1 MNAGFVRVSPV
12 RVLAS
17 VALLASTIACGSG
30 STTAAPAASSGTPAS
45 APSAAAGDAP
55 QTWEAYLSLPSV
67 ATFRWAPTGTRIA
80 YVASVDGKTGLFL
93 VDAAGP
99 GTKPT
104 RLADGNSPTWSP
116 DGNTIAYLSGG
127 DIWTVP
133 AAGGAP
139 ARITN
144 GPEDERGIE
153 WSPDGQS
160 IAFMSIRDKAQDVWV
175 VPAAG
180 GTPKQLTSKTM
191 DEDEVRFDVSWSPD
205 SKQLLFISNK
215 AAWDHDD
222 LWLVPATGGE
232 PTRLTT
238 KIRARFPP
246 VWSPDGKAI
255 ALQAFAHEEFSYG
268 DMTDLYVVDVAG
280 KKEHKVALP
289 TYISGQPS
297 WSPDGKEIIV
307 AITNHADTNLWRVGL
322 GDEKNP
328 TQITYVQGH
337 ITQQDYSHDGK
348 WIAYLHSSPVRPN
361 TLMLMPA
368 IGGQAKALVD
378 VAPPLAG
385 LRAPLRVGYRSYDG
399 KYIDGFLYLPPGV
412 TDPNVASATKY
423 PSVIQVHGGG
433 TNLYRNSF
441 NPIEQL
447 FAQKGFIVLAVNY
460 RGSSTYGRAF
470 QDLST
475 LDWGNG
481 QAHDAALAAPYLRSL
496 PISNGKVGIYGYS
509 YGGITSMAAAARY
522 PDYFDAAVPM
532 AGIYDFA
539 AAYAPAD
546 RVGKLFYALGH
557 GGSPEKNPAAY
568 AHTRTLSHIADV
580 KAPILTLHG
589 EADVRAPFVQ
599 YQMLTAELKKYNKV
613 FEGHTYPG
621 EPHGF
626 RSVKNRANLYE
637 RCEAWMRKYLQ
648 AGAAS

>member
-1 MNAGFVRVSPV
+1 MSAGFVRASRPL
-12 RVLAS
+12 RALAS
-17 VALLASTIACGSG
+17 VAILASTVACGNG
-30 STTAAPAASSGTPAS
+30 STSAS
-45 APSAAAGDAP
+45 ATPGGAAATPTAAAGDAP
-55 QTWEAYLSLPSV
+55 QTWEAYLSLPAV
-67 ATFRWAPTGTRIA
+67 TAFRWAPTGTRLA
-80 YVASVDGKTGLFL
+80 YTATVDGKSGLF
-93 VDAAGP
+93 VIDAGASDA
-99 GTKPT
+99 KPT
-104 RLADGNSPTWSP
+104 RLADGTAPTWAP

-127 DIWTVP
+127 DIWTVT
-133 AAGGAP
+133 AAGGTP
-139 ARITN
+139 TRVTN
-144 GPEDERGIE
+144 GPEDERAIE

-160 IAFMSIRDKAQDVWV
+160 IAFMSTRAKAQDVWV
-175 VPAAG
+175 VPATG
-180 GTPKQLTSKTM
+180 GPPRQLTTKTM
-191 DEDEVRFDVSWSPD
+191 DADEVRFDVSWSPD
-205 SKQLLFISNK
+205 SKSLLFISNK

-222 LWLVPATGGE
+222 LWLVPAAGGE

-246 VWSPDGKAI
+246 VWSPDGKSI
-255 ALQAFAHEEFSYG
+255 ALQAFKHEEFSYG
-268 DMTDLYVVDVAG
+268 DMTDLYLVDVAA
-280 KKEHKVALP
+280 KKEHKVDLP
-289 TYISGQPS
+289 TYISGQPA

-307 AITNHADTNLWRVGL
+307 PITRHADTNLWRVGL
-322 GDEKNP
+322 DDEKNP
-328 TQITYVQGH
+328 TQITYIDGH

-361 TLMLMPA
+361 ALMLMPA
-368 IGGQAKALVD
+368 IGGHARVLVD
-378 VAPPLAG
+378 VAPKLAG
-385 LRAPLRVGYRSYDG
+385 LRPPMRVGYRSYDG

-412 TDPNVASATKY
+412 TDPNVASGKTY

-460 RGSSTYGRAF
+460 RGSSSYGRAF

-475 LDWGNG
+475 LDWCNG
-481 QAHDAALAAPYLRSL
+481 QAHDSALAAPYLRSL

-522 PDYFDAAVPM
+522 PEYFDAAVPM

-546 RVGKLFYALGH
+546 RVGKLFYELGH

-568 AHTRTLSHIADV
+568 AHSRTLSYIANV

-599 YQMLTAELKKYNKV
+599 YQMLTEELKKHGKV
-613 FEGHTYPG
+613 FESHSYPG

-626 RSVKNRANLYE
+626 RNPKNRANLYE

-648 AGAAS
+648 PGSTS